1 MNLRKTILTIFCA
14 LVVVGVGASAL
25 APTAMADVLMQSV
38 RRIGATF
45 VVANVGH
52 ATLDVDQ
59 RGAGSILNLSDSG
72 TDEYTFDLS
81 SATFVNQLNL
91 SDDLAIGNGTPT
103 VTLNGED
110 AYVEGTLEVDGAA
123 RLDGALTMTGLFLPT
138 SSAITA
144 TTGALVST
152 GFFQPLTA
160 SGTVTPT
167 ITPGTA
173 GTTTCFYMTSAQSA
187 VFVDSG
193 NVVLAGNLTMG
204 QYDVLCGRSDGTRWI
219 EFSRT
224 NN

>member
-1 MNLRKTILTIFCA
+1 MNLRKTILAIFCA

-81 SATFVNQLNL
+81 SSTFVNPHTQ
-91 SDDLAIGNGTPT
+91 T
-103 VTLNGED
+103 
-110 AYVEGTLEVDGAA
+110 
-123 RLDGALTMTGLFLPT
+123 GALTLGGTLLSAPT
-138 SSAITA
+138 AIAA

-160 SGTVTPT
+160 TGTVTPT

-173 GTTTCFYMTSAQSA
+173 GTVTCFQMTSSATA

-193 NVVLAGNLTMG
+193 NVVLAGNLSMG